1 MSQNVVTKEKIDLIV
16 SQTKFD
22 VTTVFDKC
30 TVVTAKL
37 PNGFVITES
46 SACADPSN

>member
-1 MSQNVVTKEKIDLIV
+1 MSQNIVTKEKVDLIV

-37 PNGFVITES
+37 PNGFVITRN
-46 SACADPSN
+46 CAKSPLL